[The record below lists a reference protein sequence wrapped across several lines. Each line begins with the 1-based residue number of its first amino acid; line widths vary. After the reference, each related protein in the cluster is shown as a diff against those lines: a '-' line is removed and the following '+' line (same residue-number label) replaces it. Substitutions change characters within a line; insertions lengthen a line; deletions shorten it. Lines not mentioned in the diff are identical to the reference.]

1 MGQSILKICAAGAV
15 IQSDP
20 AGNRKLNNA
29 KSYSKIDGVV
39 TLSMAL
45 GSMSADGLSTPPVHG
60 MIPNL
65 NWQCSSN
72 GSQPRREGEE
82 RAMMGKSEEY

>member
-1 MGQSILKICAAGAV
+1 MGQSILDLCAAGAV

-29 KSYSKIDGVV
+29 KSYLKIDGVV
-39 TLSMAL
+39 TLSMTL

-60 MIPNL
+60 IIPNL
-65 NWQCSSN
+65 NWQRSSN
-72 GSQPRREGEE
+72 GSQPRRYQKSKA
-82 RAMMGKSEEY
+82 RLGKS